1 VSGSTVWPAIVAA
14 VVVGLFTGPFTLI
27 AVLLQYRATR
37 RDTRDEQKRQA
48 YGRLLAASGAVGM
61 TANTL
66 HTTMTVRSGLGEG
79 LDVALRLRR
88 PADPMDLHTFMRP
101 DFDALYA
108 ALADVWIV
116 GSPRSVALANALM
129 QRVGDVIAS
138 HTVRGEQRRSAW
150 RWVAGDAW
158 TGAQRAQMAGDLAA
172 LAIARRDLAD
182 LARTELGHET
192 AELFTPS
199 ND

>member
-1 VSGSTVWPAIVAA
+1 MWPAIVAA
-14 VVVGLFTGPFTLI
+14 VVVGLFTGPFTLL

-37 RDTRDEQKRQA
+37 RDSRDEQKRQA

-79 LDVALRLRR
+79 LDIALRLRR
-88 PADPMDLHTFMRP
+88 AVDPMDLHNFMRP

-108 ALADVWIV
+108 AWADVWVV
-116 GSPRSVALANALM
+116 GSPRSVTLANALM

-138 HTVRGEQRRSAW
+138 HTIRGEQRRSAW
-150 RWVAGDAW
+150 RRVAGEAW
-158 TGAQRAQMAGDLAA
+158 TAEQRAQMASDLAA
-172 LAIARRDLAD
+172 LAVARRDLAD
-182 LARTELGHET
+182 LARTELSYET

-199 ND
+199 DDQPLP